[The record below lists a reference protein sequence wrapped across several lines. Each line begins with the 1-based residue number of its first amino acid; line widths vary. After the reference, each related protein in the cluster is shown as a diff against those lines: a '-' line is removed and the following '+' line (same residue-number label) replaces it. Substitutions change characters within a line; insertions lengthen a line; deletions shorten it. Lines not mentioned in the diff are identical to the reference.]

1 MTGNMGTIC
10 SKTLEAVAP
19 MKLKKVR
26 EKRTVPWYNSNTHS
40 LKKETRSL
48 ERKWRK
54 TNLELFRIAWKNSM
68 SSYRQALK
76 TARAK
81 HIHKLK
87 ENNQNNP
94 RILFCTVARLTNKTP
109 PDLNIPSQLN
119 SNDLMNF
126 FTDKIDNIRNT
137 ITNVNSTA
145 SNTLVL
151 SISPKD
157 KLQCFTTIGQEE
169 LNKLITASKP
179 TTLLDPVP
187 TKLLKKLLP
196 VAEKLLLNI
205 INSSLSLGHVPKPFK
220 LAVIKP
226 LIKKPQLD
234 PSELANYR
242 PISNLPFMSKILE
255 KVVSAQLCSYLQKN
269 DLYEEFQ
276 SGFRPHHSTETA
288 LVKITNDLLL
298 ASDQGCISLLVLLD
312 LSAAFDTID
321 HDILIDRLQNYT
333 GIQGQALRWF
343 RSYLSDRYHF
353 VYLNGESSH
362 LSPVKYGVP
371 QGSVLGPLLF
381 SIYMLPLG
389 NIIRKYGI
397 SFHCYADDT
406 QLYISTRPGETSK
419 LSKLT
424 ECVKNVKD
432 WMTNNFLL
440 LNSDKTEILLIGPE
454 NITQN
459 LVDYNLQLD
468 GCTVTSSTVKN
479 LGVILDSNLSF
490 ENHISHV
497 TKTAFFHLRN
507 IAKLRNM
514 LPVPDAEK
522 LVHAFMT
529 SRLDYCNALLGGCPA
544 SSINKL
550 QVVQNAA
557 ARVLTRSRKYD
568 HITPILQ
575 SLHWLP
581 IKFRISYKILLL
593 TYKALNGLAPAYL
606 TSLLPRY
613 NPSRSLRSQNAGLL
627 IVPRIAKSTKGGR
640 AFSHLAPKLWNSLP
654 DNVRGSDTLSLFKSR
669 LKTHL
674 FGQAFK

>member
-1 MTGNMGTIC
+1 
-10 SKTLEAVAP
+10 
-19 MKLKKVR
+19 
-26 EKRTVPWYNSNTHS
+26 
-40 LKKETRSL
+40 
-48 ERKWRK
+48 
-54 TNLELFRIAWKNSM
+54 
-68 SSYRQALK
+68 
-76 TARAK
+76 
-81 HIHKLK
+81 
-87 ENNQNNP
+87 
-94 RILFCTVARLTNKTP
+94 
-109 PDLNIPSQLN
+109 
-119 SNDLMNF
+119 
-126 FTDKIDNIRNT
+126 
-137 ITNVNSTA
+137 
-145 SNTLVL
+145 
-151 SISPKD
+151 
-157 KLQCFTTIGQEE
+157 
-169 LNKLITASKP
+169 
-179 TTLLDPVP
+179 
-187 TKLLKKLLP
+187 
-196 VAEKLLLNI
+196 
-205 INSSLSLGHVPKPFK
+205 
-220 LAVIKP
+220 
-226 LIKKPQLD
+226 
-234 PSELANYR
+234 
-242 PISNLPFMSKILE
+242 MSKILE
-255 KVVSAQLCSYLQKN
+255 KVVSAQLCSFLQNN
-269 DLYEEFQ
+269 DIYEEFQ
-276 SGFRPHHSTETA
+276 SGFRPRHSTETA

-298 ASDQGCISLLVLLD
+298 ASDKGCISLLVLLD

-353 VYLNGESSH
+353 VYLNGESSQ

-381 SIYMLPLG
+381 SLYMLPLG

-406 QLYISTRPGETSK
+406 QLYISTKPDETSK

-424 ECVKNVKD
+424 ECVKNIKD
-432 WMTNNFLL
+432 WMTSNFLL
-440 LNSDKTEILLIGPE
+440 LNSDKTEVLLIGPKDS
-454 NITQN
+454 TQN
-459 LVDYNLQLD
+459 LLDYNLQLD

-490 ENHISHV
+490 ENHISNV

-507 IAKLRNM
+507 ISKLRNM
-514 LPVPDAEK
+514 LSVSDAEK

-550 QVVQNAA
+550 QIVQNAA

-593 TYKALNGLAPAYL
+593 AYKALNDLAPAYL
-606 TSLLPRY
+606 TNLLSRY
-613 NPSRSLRSQNAGLL
+613 NPTRSLRSQNSGLL
-627 IVPRIAKSTKGGR
+627 VVPRIAKSTKGGR
-640 AFSHLAPKLWNSLP
+640 TFSYLAPKLWNSLP

-674 FGQAFK
+674 FSQAFI